1 MKYAVRPSAQF
12 KKDVKQLQR
21 GGKDMEKLLLVIS
34 KLAEGETLPKKYCDH
49 LLKGGFK
56 GKRDCHIEDDWLL
69 IYAIEDN
76 ELILYRTG
84 THSQLFR

>member
-1 MKYAVRPSAQF
+1 VKYSIRRSTQF

-21 GGKDMEKLLLVIS
+21 GGKDIEKLLLVIS
-34 KLAEGETLPKKYCDH
+34 KLADGEALPKKSCDH
-49 LLKGGFK
+49 PLKGGFK

-69 IYAIEDN
+69 IYAIEDE

-84 THSQLFR
+84 THAQLFR

>member
-1 MKYAVRPSAQF
+1 MKYSIRRSTQF

-21 GGKDMEKLLLVIS
+21 GGKDIEKLLSVIS
-34 KLAEGETLPKKYCDH
+34 KLAEGESLPKKYCDH
-49 LLKGGFK
+49 PLKGGFK
-56 GKRDCHIEDDWLL
+56 GKRDCHIEGDWLL

-84 THSQLFR
+84 THSQIFR

>member
-1 MKYAVRPSAQF
+1 MKYSIRRSSRF
-12 KKDVKQLQR
+12 MKDVKHLQR

-34 KLAEGETLPKKYCDH
+34 KLADGETLPKKYCDH
-49 LLKGGFK
+49 PLKGGFK

-69 IYAIEDN
+69 IYAIADN

>member
-1 MKYAVRPSAQF
+1 MKYSIRRSKQF
-12 KKDVKQLQR
+12 KKDIKQLQR
-21 GGKDMEKLLLVIS
+21 GGKDIEKTLAVIS
-34 KLAEGETLPKKYCDH
+34 KLADGETLPKKYRDH
-49 LLKGGFK
+49 PLKGNFK

-69 IYAIEDN
+69 IYAIEET

>member
-1 MKYAVRPSAQF
+1 MKYSIRRSAQF
-12 KKDVKQLQR
+12 KKDVKQAQR

-34 KLAEGETLPKKYCDH
+34 KLTDGETLPKKYCDH
-49 LLKGGFK
+49 PLKGGFK
-56 GKRDCHIEDDWLL
+56 GKRDCHVEDDWLL
-69 IYAIEDN
+69 IYAVEDN

>member
-1 MKYAVRPSAQF
+1 MKHSVRHSAQF

-49 LLKGGFK
+49 PLKDGFK
-56 GKRDCHIEDDWLL
+56 GKRDCHVEDDWLL
-69 IYAIEDN
+69 IYAVEDN

>member
-1 MKYAVRPSAQF
+1 MKYSIRHSAQF
-12 KKDVKQLQR
+12 KKDVKHVLR
-21 GGKDMEKLLLVIS
+21 GGKDTEKLLSIIS
-34 KLAEGETLPKKYCDH
+34 KLADGETLPKKYCDH
-49 LLKGGFK
+49 PLKGDFK

-69 IYAIEDN
+69 IYAIEDG

>member
-1 MKYAVRPSAQF
+1 MKYSIRRATQF

-21 GGKDMEKLLLVIS
+21 GGKDIERLLLVIS
-34 KLAEGETLPKKYCDH
+34 KLADGETLPKKYCDH
-49 LLKGGFK
+49 PLKGGFK

-69 IYAIEDN
+69 IYAIEDD

-84 THSQLFR
+84 THAQLFR

>member
-1 MKYAVRPSAQF
+1 MKYAVRHAAQF

-34 KLAEGETLPKKYCDH
+34 KLTDGETLPKKYCDH
-49 LLKGGFK
+49 PLKGRFK

-69 IYAIEDN
+69 IYVIEDN

>member
-1 MKYAVRPSAQF
+1 MRYSIRRTRQF
-12 KKDVKQLQR
+12 KKDVKQWER
-21 GGKDMEKLLLVIS
+21 GGGDIEKLLFVID
-34 KLAEGETLPKKYCDH
+34 KLAKGEKLSADYRDH
-49 LLKGGFK
+49 PLKGGFK

-69 IYAIEDN
+69 LYSIEND

>member
-1 MKYAVRPSAQF
+1 MKYSIRRSTQF

-21 GGKDMEKLLLVIS
+21 GGKDIEKLLLVIS
-34 KLAEGETLPKKYCDH
+34 KLADGEVLPKKYCDH
-49 LLKGGFK
+49 PLKGGFK

-69 IYAIEDN
+69 IYAIEDE

-84 THSQLFR
+84 THAQLFR